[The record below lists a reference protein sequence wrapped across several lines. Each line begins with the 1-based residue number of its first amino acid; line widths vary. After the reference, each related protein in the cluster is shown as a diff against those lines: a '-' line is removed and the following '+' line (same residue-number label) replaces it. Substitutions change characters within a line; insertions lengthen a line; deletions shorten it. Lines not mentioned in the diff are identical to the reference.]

1 MHEFSQGDGPFFEE
15 VGQAALREAL
25 NICHVTFSPD
35 VVVKPNAFFGCLS
48 LEVIAASVVF
58 VLDTGDR
65 YGIGDVK
72 DATVAITRFLK

>member
-1 MHEFSQGDGPFFEE
+1 
-15 VGQAALREAL
+15 
-25 NICHVTFSPD
+25 VTFSPD